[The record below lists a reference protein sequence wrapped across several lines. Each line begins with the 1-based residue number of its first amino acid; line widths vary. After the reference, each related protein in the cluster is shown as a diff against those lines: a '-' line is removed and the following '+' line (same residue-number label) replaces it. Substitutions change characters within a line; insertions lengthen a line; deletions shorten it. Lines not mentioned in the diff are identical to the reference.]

1 MEYWRTYT
9 KEQAGQV
16 LSGLNLL
23 LERKRLDSDE
33 EEDAKRVI
41 RKLSYPSFWQE
52 DKAMVQL
59 SPSQHELVGQVE
71 AALWR

>member
-1 MEYWRTYT
+1 MEHWRTYT

-16 LSGLNLL
+16 LSGLQILI
-23 LERKRLDSDE
+23 EQKRLGGDE
-33 EEDAKRVI
+33 EEDAKKVI

-52 DKAMVQL
+52 GKTAIVL

>member
-16 LSGLNLL
+16 LSGLNILI
-23 LERKRLDSDE
+23 EQKRLTGDE
-33 EEDAKRVI
+33 EDDARRI
-41 RKLSYPSFWQE
+41 MRKLSYPSFWQN
-52 DKAMVQL
+52 DQTMVQF
-59 SPSQHELVGQVE
+59 SPSQHELLSQVE